1 MNLKNW
7 RIQTMEKLKMHTPDL
22 AIDDKMFV
30 ARLQYT
36 VTTGEQEQ
44 DWNSDKLK
52 NDAGFIAEKAR
63 LILSTVQKA
72 ARLLMTLSA
81 RSRKERS

>member
-1 MNLKNW
+1 
-7 RIQTMEKLKMHTPDL
+7 MEKLKMHTPDL

-52 NDAGFIAEKAR
+52 NGA
-63 LILSTVQKA
+63 
-72 ARLLMTLSA
+72 
-81 RSRKERS
+81 